1 MNLARPAF
9 TLQAMARQAG
19 KQLKNSP
26 GEATVPTKSV
36 ISQEIM

>member
-9 TLQAMARQAG
+9 TPQTKARQAG

-26 GEATVPTKSV
+26 DKETEPIKSV